1 MTTSHNH
8 NHHHYQSESRPAATT
23 VMTRSAVRM
32 LLIPAFLIAIAT
44 MLKGYADT
52 GDGFSA
58 AVIAALGVAVQGV
71 AFGADEF
78 DRLPLVR
85 FAPIGSMVGLLIALS
100 LAFLPVLWGYPVM
113 THFPTAGE
121 HVIHFGT
128 LEFITAVLFDVSVFL
143 VVFGF
148 SVGVV
153 MAIARTSRER
163 QAETGENRS

>member
-1 MTTSHNH
+1 MTTP
-8 NHHHYQSESRPAATT
+8 SESSKSRQPSTT
-23 VMTRSAVRM
+23 AVTRSAVRM
-32 LLIPAFLIAIAT
+32 LLIPAFLIAFAT

-85 FAPIGSMVGLLIALS
+85 YAPVGSMIGLVIALS

-113 THFPTAGE
+113 THFPKAGE

-128 LEFITAVLFDVSVFL
+128 LELITAVLFDVSVFL

-148 SVGVV
+148 GVGVV

-163 QAETGENRS
+163 ECAAGEDRK

>member
-1 MTTSHNH
+1 MTGRT
-8 NHHHYQSESRPAATT
+8 ETKRPTTT
-23 VMTRSAVRM
+23 VVTRSAVRM
-32 LLIPAFLIAIAT
+32 LLIPTFLIAIAT

-85 FAPIGSMVGLLIALS
+85 HAPMGSLIGLVIALS

-113 THFPTAGE
+113 THFPKAGE

-128 LEFITAVLFDVSVFL
+128 LELITAVLFDVSVFL

-148 SVGVV
+148 GVGVV
-153 MAIARTSRER
+153 MAIARTTQERER
-163 QAETGENRS
+163 ASGEDRA